1 MKSRNKKGQATL
13 EYVIVLTVVI
23 LALFVVIINFA
34 AKDANKGVGK
44 MIGSAAEMIKNATGK
59 LPK

>member
-1 MKSRNKKGQATL
+1 MKSRNKKGQSTL
-13 EYVIVLTVVI
+13 EYVIVLTVII
-23 LALFVVIINFA
+23 LALFAVMSNFA

-44 MIGSAAEMIKNATGK
+44 MMDSAGQMIINATGK